1 MGEPWTDG
9 TEDGPSRADDG
20 PSRGR
25 DEANDAME
33 PRLVGDEEVTGL
45 GMAQRSQG
53 RMAQRSQCRMDLGM
67 RGAEVGL
74 IRARAES
81 RTE

>member
-1 MGEPWTDG
+1 
-9 TEDGPSRADDG
+9 
-20 PSRGR
+20 
-25 DEANDAME
+25 ME
-33 PRLVGDEEVTGL
+33 PRLVGNEEVTEL

-53 RMAQRSQCRMDLGM
+53 RMVQRSQCRMDLGM

-81 RTE
+81 RTADRRYEKRIYLNLVHDKVTRILL

>member
-1 MGEPWTDG
+1 
-9 TEDGPSRADDG
+9 
-20 PSRGR
+20 
-25 DEANDAME
+25 ME
-33 PRLVGDEEVTGL
+33 PRLVGDEEVTEL

-53 RMAQRSQCRMDLGM
+53 MMAQRSQCRMDLGM